1 MPTDMDRENIL
12 SDFAMEAD
20 LTPHVLRAYI
30 QRYPD
35 LALELTDL
43 FHELTMVDL
52 ANAAGSTMG
61 EEEFEG
67 EELGEGVATVG
78 AALSGPGLRDL
89 ACRLE
94 LPRDFV
100 AGFRDARVRLGSV
113 PSTVLLNLA
122 RAIDVKTQYF
132 IVYLQRQSGATGAV
146 AFKADAKPQG
156 PSVLEYD
163 EFVESLD
170 LDDHEAAALGRLAGS
185 NGRH

>member
-1 MPTDMDRENIL
+1 MSTEMDRENIL
-12 SDFAMEAD
+12 SDFAMEAV
-20 LTPHVLRAYI
+20 LTPSLLRAYI

-52 ANAAGSTMG
+52 AIAVGSTL
-61 EEEFEG
+61 EEEQLED
-67 EELGEGVATVG
+67 EKLGEGVDKVR
-78 AALSGPGLRDL
+78 AALSGQGLRDL
-89 ACRLE
+89 ARRLE

-113 PSTVLLNLA
+113 PSSVLLNLA

-132 IVYLQRQSGATGAV
+132 IAYLQRQPGTTGAV

-156 PSVLEYD
+156 PSVLEYK
-163 EFVESLD
+163 EFIESLG
-170 LDDHEAAALGRLAGS
+170 LDDNEVTALEQLAVS

>member
-1 MPTDMDRENIL
+1 MPTDTDRKNIL

-20 LTPHVLRAYI
+20 LTLNVLRAYI

-52 ANAAGSTMG
+52 ANAAGSTLG
-61 EEEFEG
+61 GEEFEG
-67 EELGEGVATVG
+67 AKIGERVAKVG

-89 ACRLE
+89 ARRLE

-100 AGFRDARVRLGSV
+100 AGFRDARIRLGSV
-113 PSTVLLNLA
+113 PSSVLLNLA
-122 RAIDVKTQYF
+122 RAIDVKIQYF
-132 IVYLQRQSGATGAV
+132 IAYLQRQSATTGAV

-163 EFVESLD
+163 EFIKSLD
-170 LDDHEAAALGRLAGS
+170 LDDNEAAALERLAEPD
-185 NGRH
+185 GRH

>member
-1 MPTDMDRENIL
+1 MQTDRDRESIL

-20 LTPHVLRAYI
+20 LTANVLRGYI
-30 QRYPD
+30 QRYPE
-35 LALELTDL
+35 LSLELTDL

-52 ANAAGSTMG
+52 ANAMGTTLG
-61 EEEFEG
+61 EEEPEG
-67 EELGEGVATVG
+67 EQLEEGVAMVRI
-78 AALSGPGLRDL
+78 ALSGPSLRDL
-89 ACRLE
+89 ARRLE

-113 PSTVLLNLA
+113 PSGVLLNLA

-132 IVYLQRQSGATGAV
+132 IAYLQRQSGATGAV

-163 EFVESLD
+163 EFIKSLG
-170 LDDHEAAALGRLAGS
+170 LDVNEVAALERLAGS
-185 NGRH
+185 DGRH